1 MSAKPSFRLFLRFRD
16 YFSFPHLRLS
26 FNRILSR
33 LRLKWVFLGLAL
45 LAVLFYEIRTSTLQA
60 RLFSRHNE
68 RLSYDTGPG
77 RSPAIAFPRSG
88 PLDGRLGYPKIA
100 AFQSRL
106 EERGYRVVEQARL
119 SPELLQLIEW
129 GISPPYREPTE
140 VGLEI
145 RGMQGLPLYRFS
157 RAEHLLHDV
166 EEIPPLV
173 LRTLLFLENRSLE
186 ELPGSRSNPAIEWDR
201 LLKAAFLYVG
211 SKLGLPSSVQGG
223 STLAVQ
229 LEKFRH
235 SPKGR
240 TDSPLEKLRQVTG
253 ASLKAYREGVN
264 TRSWRNQII
273 VDYFNSMPLAAAP
286 GHGEIFGLGEGLYVW
301 FGLRLKDALHILTA
315 APNSPGEELKKLQ
328 AFKQILALL
337 VSLPAPA
344 YFLLEDRD
352 ALEKRVNQYTRLL
365 AKAGVIDEG
374 YAQALEETS
383 IGFRSSVPPPPGY
396 PSSADKAANSV
407 RTTLMEILGI
417 ANSYDLDR
425 LHLEV
430 ESTIDVPLQHKV
442 MEIFRSLTDPAFVKA
457 NGLGGERLL
466 ENGDPR
472 KVVYSLLLVERTP
485 GGNAVRVHADSLAQP
500 LDFNRG
506 IKLELGSTA
515 KLRTMAHYLEV
526 LALLYREFFALNL
539 EDLSQ
544 KSREARD
551 PLTQWAVD
559 ALRKEKNM
567 SLNAFLRLALE
578 RRYSAN
584 PREVF
589 FTGGGLQ
596 SFGNFDSQDDGR
608 VFSLRE
614 AFQRSSN
621 LVFIRLMRDLV
632 KFHQARL
639 PYDPEA
645 VISEVNHP
653 ERQRLLKEIA
663 DDESR
668 AILLKAYR
676 SYRGLAPEAIVNRIL
691 RERTRSPRHLA
702 IVFLAWKEG
711 ADEQALSAWLK
722 QHLGTVAPD
731 EVARLYRSYG
741 SSRLNL
747 ADYSYLLGVHPL
759 ELWSAVEL
767 AHQPAVSWMEFWG
780 RSAAVRQSSSAW
792 LFQTRNRHA
801 QDRRLRIRVEKDA
814 FSLMAP
820 YWKRL
825 GFPFSTMV
833 PSYATAIGNSSDR
846 PAALAEIM
854 GIIVNDGIREPLLG
868 LTKLRFARGMP
879 YETLLEPDPQSGQQ
893 VLEPAVARALKA
905 MLGEVV
911 ELGTARRLKG
921 AFTRADGTPVA
932 VGGKTGSGDNR
943 FETFDR
949 RGSVLSS
956 RATNRTAALVFY
968 IGDRYFGVI
977 SAFVDGPEAAHY
989 RFTSAL
995 PVALLKILAPVI
1007 SVRLEPPGDEQ
1018 SRDL

>member
-1 MSAKPSFRLFLRFRD
+1 MSAKPSFRFFLRLGD
-16 YFSFPHLRLS
+16 YFSLPRLRLS
-26 FNRILSR
+26 FNLIGSR
-33 LRLKWVFLGLAL
+33 PALKWIFLGLAL
-45 LAVLFYEIRTSTLQA
+45 SVAVFYEIRTSTLQA
-60 RLFSRHNE
+60 VFFSGYNE
-68 RLSYDTGPG
+68 RLSYEMGPG
-77 RSPAIAFPRSG
+77 RSPTIAFPRNG
-88 PLDGRLGYPKIA
+88 PFDERLGYPKIA
-100 AFQSRL
+100 SFQSRL

-119 SPELLQLIEW
+119 SPELMRLVDW
-129 GISPPYREPTE
+129 GISPPYREPRE

-145 RGMQGLPLYRFS
+145 RGMQGLPLYSFS
-157 RAEHLLHDV
+157 RAEHLFHNV

-186 ELPGSRSNPAIEWDR
+186 GLAGSRNNPAIEWDR
-201 LLKAAFLYVG
+201 LLKAAFLYAG
-211 SKLGLPSSVQGG
+211 AKLGLPSSIQGG

-235 SPKGR
+235 SPRGR
-240 TDSPLEKLRQVTG
+240 TDSPLEKLRQMTG

-286 GHGEIFGLGEGLYVW
+286 GHGEIYGLGEGLYVW
-301 FGLRLKDALHILTA
+301 FGLRLKDALRVLA

-337 VSLPAPA
+337 VSLPGPA
-344 YFLLEDRD
+344 YFLIEDRE
-352 ALEKRVNQYTRLL
+352 ALEKRVDQYANRL
-365 AKAGVIDEG
+365 AKAGVIDGG
-374 YAQALEETS
+374 YAQALKETPM
-383 IGFRSSVPPPPGY
+383 GFRSFAPAQPGN
-396 PSSADKAANSV
+396 PTTADKAANSV
-407 RTTLMEILGI
+407 RTTLMEILGV

-430 ESTIDVPLQHKV
+430 ESTIDVSLQRRV
-442 MEIFRSLTDPAFVKA
+442 METFRALTDPAFVKA
-457 NGLGGERLL
+457 NGLYGERLL
-466 ENGDPR
+466 ESGDPR
-472 KVVYSLLLVERTP
+472 KVVYSLLLVERTS
-485 GGNAVRVHADSLAQP
+485 GGNAVRVHADSLAAP

-515 KLRTMAHYLEV
+515 KLRTMVHYLEV
-526 LALLYREFFALNL
+526 LALLYREFSALNL

-551 PLTQWAVD
+551 PLTRWAAD
-559 ALRKEKNM
+559 TLRGEKNM
-567 SLNAFLRLALE
+567 RLDAFLRRALE

-584 PREVF
+584 PREAF

-596 SFGNFDSQDDGR
+596 TFGNFDSQDDGR

-614 AFQRSSN
+614 AFQRSIN

-645 VISEVNHP
+645 VLSEVNHP

-668 AILLKAYR
+668 AVLLKAYR
-676 SYRGLAPEAIVNRIL
+676 SYHGLTPEALASRL
-691 RERTRSPRHLA
+691 LKERARSPRHLA
-702 IVFLAWKEG
+702 I
-711 ADEQALSAWLK
+711 
-722 QHLGTVAPD
+722 
-731 EVARLYRSYG
+731 
-741 SSRLNL
+741 
-747 ADYSYLLGVHPL
+747 HPL
-759 ELWSAVEL
+759 ELWSTAEL
-767 AHQPAVSWMEFWG
+767 ARQPGVSWTELWE
-780 RSAAVRQSSSAW
+780 RSAATRKSSSAW
-792 LFQTRNRHA
+792 LFQSRNRHA
-801 QDRRLRIRVEKDA
+801 QDLRLRIRVEKDA
-814 FSLMAP
+814 FSLMTP

-825 GFPFSTMV
+825 GFPFSSMV

-846 PAALAEIM
+846 PAALAELM
-854 GIIVNDGIREPLLG
+854 GIIVDNGVRAPLLS
-868 LTKLRFARGMP
+868 LKKLRFAHGMP
-879 YETLLEPDPQSGQQ
+879 YETLLEPVPQSGQQ
-893 VLEPAVARALKA
+893 VLEPAVARALKV
-905 MLGEVV
+905 MLAEVV
-911 ELGTARRLKG
+911 EVGTARRLKG
-921 AFTRADGTPVA
+921 AFARADGTPVT

-995 PVALLKILAPVI
+995 PVALLKILAPAI
-1007 SVRLEPPGDEQ
+1007 NARLEPPGDEQ
-1018 SRDL
+1018 SRGL